1 MKPSY
6 YLHCLLVILFLI
18 LLSCTNQ
25 KSQTENVIE
34 KRDTISLEEP
44 VINDTIVDSDFT
56 FDEAIANTKAPHQLI
71 DQLVMIDV
79 VYISTDGRPHKGQ
92 VVTNKKIAEDIVEMF
107 SMMLRQNFVVEKA
120 IPVVH
125 YDWSDSLSMSDNN
138 SYSFSYRN
146 VSFSKHATGMA
157 IDINPRFNPLRW
169 KSGDRPNQPVGA
181 VSDTLVNGTFHSNHP
196 IVKEFK
202 HRGFKWGH
210 TFSKYYDDH
219 HFERR

>member
-6 YLHCLLVILFLI
+6 YLHCLLTVLFLI
-18 LLSCTNQ
+18 FLSCTNQ

-34 KRDTISLEEP
+34 NRDTISIEEP

-56 FDEAIANTKAPHQLI
+56 FDEAIANTKAPQHII

-79 VYISTDGRPHKGQ
+79 VYISTDGKPHKGQ
-92 VVTNKKIAEDIVEMF
+92 IVTNKKIAKDIIEIF
-107 SMMLRQNFVVEKA
+107 SKMLQQNFVVEKA

-125 YDWSDSLSMSDNN
+125 YSWSDSLSMSDNN

-146 VSFSKHATGMA
+146 VSYSKHASGMA

-181 VSDTLVNGTFHSNHP
+181 VSDTLVNGTFHPNHP

-202 HRGFKWGH
+202 SRGFKWGH